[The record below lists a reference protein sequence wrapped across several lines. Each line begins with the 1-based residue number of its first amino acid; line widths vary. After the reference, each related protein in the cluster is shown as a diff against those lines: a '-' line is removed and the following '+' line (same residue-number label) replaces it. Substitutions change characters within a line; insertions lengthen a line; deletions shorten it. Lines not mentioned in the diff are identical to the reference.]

1 MGTLSLSPSLGTLTP
16 DPMFMYEYKKAA
28 PFIVNR
34 AALVFL

>member
-1 MGTLSLSPSLGTLTP
+1 MGTLSPSPSLGSLTP
-16 DPMFMYEYKKAA
+16 DLMLMYEYKKAA